1 MTALDFAR
9 AILQCD
15 TRKDERREGNLPD
28 AADRFVLDRRVL
40 LAGAIALVGGTLAG
54 FPAELLAL
62 APATQARFFTP
73 AQFAIL
79 DAVVDIIIPRTDTPG
94 ARDAGVADFIDRMM
108 SRWASPDHKLEYAAL
123 IDDID
128 RQAGGLIALAG
139 PARIEAVR
147 AYDAAAFAAHNEAY
161 RKFKELVLTAYYWSE
176 PGATQEL
183 RYELAP
189 GIWEPRVPMTPA
201 TRAWAV

>member
-1 MTALDFAR
+1 MTALDFAG
-9 AILQCD
+9 AILQCEA
-15 TRKDERREGNLPD
+15 RKNKRREGNLPES
-28 AADRFVLDRRVL
+28 ADGFVLDRRAL
-40 LAGAIALVGGTLAG
+40 LASAIALVGGTLAG
-54 FPAELLAL
+54 FPADLLAQ
-62 APATQARFFTP
+62 APAARARFFTP
-73 AQFAIL
+73 VQFAIL

-94 ARDAGVADFIDRMM
+94 ARDAGIAPFIDGMM
-108 SRWASPDHKLEYAAL
+108 TRWASPAHKLQYTAL

-128 RQAGGLIALAG
+128 LRAGGLIALAG

-147 AYDAAAFAAHNEAY
+147 AYDAAAFAVWNEPW

-176 PGATQEL
+176 PGATREL

-189 GIWEPRVPMTPA
+189 GIWEPRVAMTPA

>member
-1 MTALDFAR
+1 MP
-9 AILQCD
+9 
-15 TRKDERREGNLPD
+15 E
-28 AADRFVLDRRVL
+28 AADRFVLDRRAL

-54 FPAELLAL
+54 FPADLLARTTG
-62 APATQARFFTP
+62 ARARFFTP

-94 ARDAGVADFIDRMM
+94 ARDARVAPFIDGLMT
-108 SRWASPDHKLEYAAL
+108 RWASPEHKLQYAAL

-147 AYDAAAFAAHNEAY
+147 AYDAAAFAADNEAY

-176 PGATQEL
+176 PGATREL

-189 GIWEPRVPMTPA
+189 GVWEPRVPMTPA